1 MNKDDE
7 WVRIA
12 GRIDRDAAEEAYSGL
27 FPSRRGRPAILV
39 RMALGALII
48 QKRMKLSDREL
59 EKEIARNPYCQHFM
73 GLRGYRNVSPVKH
86 GVMPEL
92 RKRFSKDVLVEISE
106 KFLKA
111 AKPTA
116 EHAGDKQEKPRA
128 NGNLGTMMLDA
139 TCSPVNIRFPQDF
152 SLLNEAREKLDAM
165 IDELHPQAKEARRP
179 RTYRRALK
187 KAYLAMAKAKKR
199 PAKKM
204 RALVRKLLCAVKRN
218 MDFVDGYLASG
229 LALGGRGAHL
239 DAMRKL
245 YAQQKEMFDEKKHRV
260 ADRIVSVTQ
269 PHVRPIVRGKARTPV
284 EFGPKYDVSVDER
297 GHARLEKISFDAC
310 NECSVM
316 IDALKRFKA
325 RTGHYPARALVDQ
338 TYRAKENREFC
349 KANGFQ
355 GGECDVILFLLGLN
369 ADRTRGQDWYVTA
382 PENKYI
388 YNVSVSR
395 AKHLFVAFGDRKKV
409 AMCGL
414 SYIQRLIPETRPPR
428 KVSVGPG
435 EERLRLALQR
445 AGIET
450 IPQFPVLNRYLD
462 LAIPALNIDIE
473 VDGQA
478 YHLDC
483 HGCRKADD
491 THRDIQLQ
499 AAGWHTIRFWHHEVV
514 GDVAKCVQRIKKL
527 ISELKDQRSI
537 ENV

>member
-1 MNKDDE
+1 MVYNVGAWRK
-7 WVRIA
+7 WHIF
-12 GRIDRDAAEEAYSGL
+12 DR
-27 FPSRRGRPAILV
+27 
-39 RMALGALII
+39 
-48 QKRMKLSDREL
+48 
-59 EKEIARNPYCQHFM
+59 
-73 GLRGYRNVSPVKH
+73 
-86 GVMPEL
+86 
-92 RKRFSKDVLVEISE
+92 VE
-106 KFLKA
+106 
-111 AKPTA
+111 
-116 EHAGDKQEKPRA
+116 
-128 NGNLGTMMLDA
+128 N
-139 TCSPVNIRFPQDF
+139 
-152 SLLNEAREKLDAM
+152 
-165 IDELHPQAKEARRP
+165 
-179 RTYRRALK
+179 
-187 KAYLAMAKAKKR
+187 
-199 PAKKM
+199 
-204 RALVRKLLCAVKRN
+204 
-218 MDFVDGYLASG
+218 
-229 LALGGRGAHL
+229 
-239 DAMRKL
+239 
-245 YAQQKEMFDEKKHRV
+245 
-260 ADRIVSVTQ
+260 ADRIVAEC
-269 PHVRPIVRGKARTPV
+269 KAASDKVLKTANL
-284 EFGPKYDVSVDER
+284 EFLSGIDDEGKYDEAIDRFGKFLDIFPAWAATMLSLRRASPCLPGVFSLAIIDEASQCELPPMIPVLFRAKRVAVVGDPNQFPPVITLTDSKDRSLRRKYRIDTPEYSKFAFKGNNVFSVVPGKDLLLNEHFRCADGIAEYFNDEFYDGELSLCCEYGR
-297 GHARLEKISFDAC
+297 TGSSSMGGEKAG
-310 NECSVM
+310 M
-316 IDALKRFKA
+316 MWIDAPGGDATEMEAALEYLKGLRRDGFSGSIGVISPLRELANSFKTLA
-325 RTGHYPARALVDQ
+325 ATHRGSIPKQLDVASQINT
-338 TYRAKENREFC
+338 
-349 KANGFQ
+349 ANGFQ

-450 IPQFPVLNRYLD
+450 VPQFPVLNRYLD